1 MSLLADTYH
10 SRAFPG
16 GVGAYKAGSCVY
28 LLREI
33 VHFHRIFVRRNY
45 GPTIYVNQLAHAK
58 GCQQV
63 LWLHGTERYITEV
76 GTMNVFMCL
85 KDKKGKTEIV
95 TPPLNGLILPGVTRQ
110 SILDLGRTWV
120 SDH

>member
-1 MSLLADTYH
+1 MVWAHTKLAREYFNLTCN
-10 SRAFPG
+10 SIFFP
-16 GVGAYKAGSCVY
+16 
-28 LLREI
+28 
-33 VHFHRIFVRRNY
+33 RNY
-45 GPTIYVNQLAHAK
+45 GPTIYVNQMAQAK

-63 LWLHGTERYITEV
+63 LWLHDTQRYITEV

-85 KDKKGKTEIV
+85 KNKKGKTEIV

-120 SDH
+120 RQDS

>member
-1 MSLLADTYH
+1 MA
-10 SRAFPG
+10 
-16 GVGAYKAGSCVY
+16 
-28 LLREI
+28 
-33 VHFHRIFVRRNY
+33 
-45 GPTIYVNQLAHAK
+45 QAK

-63 LWLHGTERYITEV
+63 LWLHDTQRYITEV

-120 SDH
+120 SHHCGLIRFFGRTGLFLERIHRLGTRDNDG